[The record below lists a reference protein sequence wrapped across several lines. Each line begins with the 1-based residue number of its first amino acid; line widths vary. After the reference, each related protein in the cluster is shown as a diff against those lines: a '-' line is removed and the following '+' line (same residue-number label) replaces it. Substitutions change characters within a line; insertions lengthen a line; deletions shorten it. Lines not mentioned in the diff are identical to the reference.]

1 MKHITIKMLADEKAA
16 PKSWILLKPQT
27 VYFLGKENIK
37 TTEKLASGLKIH
49 NYGLKIQIIH
59 QIRTTNDRTSV
70 HQCH

>member
-1 MKHITIKMLADEKAA
+1 MKDITIKMLADEKAA
-16 PKSWILLKPQT
+16 PKSLLKPQT

-37 TTEKLASGLKIH
+37 TTEKLASGLKIY
-49 NYGLKIQIIH
+49 NFGLKIQIH